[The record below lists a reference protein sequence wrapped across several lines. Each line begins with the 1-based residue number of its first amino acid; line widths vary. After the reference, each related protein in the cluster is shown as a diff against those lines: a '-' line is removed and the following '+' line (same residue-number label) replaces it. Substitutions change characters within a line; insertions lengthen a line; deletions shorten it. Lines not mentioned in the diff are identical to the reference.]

1 MTDTAITAEGLA
13 VGYGKVTVAGGISFT
28 VGRGE
33 VLTLIGPNGAGK
45 STVLRSIAAQLPI
58 LSGAVYIG
66 GEDISAMR
74 ERELSR
80 RISLVLTERLIAE
93 RMTCA
98 DVVETGRYPYTGRLG
113 ILTAEDRR
121 AVAEAMEL
129 AGVTDLAE
137 SGFGEISDGQRQC
150 VMLARAIAQQP
161 RVMLLDEPTSFLDI
175 DRKLRLLTLLRE
187 LARQKNI
194 AVIQSLHELD
204 LAQRFSDRVLCISGR
219 KAELIGT
226 PEEIFT
232 EENIGRIYGLEHGS
246 FHSAYCTV
254 EPAAVTGEPQVFVIG
269 GAGAGIPVYRAL
281 YRKSIPFAAGVI
293 HEGDIEYP
301 AASSLAC
308 ELVTERAFEPI
319 GEEALSRALA
329 VMERC
334 GKVVCA
340 CERFGE
346 MNRRNLLLR
355 DKAAELG
362 KLTTLAEL

>member
-175 DRKLRLLTLLRE
+175 HYKLTFLEMLDKLRHER
-187 LARQKNI
+187 NI
-194 AVIQSLHELD
+194 AVVMSLHETE
-204 LAQRFSDRVLCISGR
+204 LAEKISD
-219 KAELIGT
+219 
-226 PEEIFT
+226 
-232 EENIGRIYGLEHGS
+232 
-246 FHSAYCTV
+246 TV
-254 EPAAVTGEPQVFVIG
+254 
-269 GAGAGIPVYRAL
+269 
-281 YRKSIPFAAGVI
+281 
-293 HEGDIEYP
+293 
-301 AASSLAC
+301 
-308 ELVTERAFEPI
+308 
-319 GEEALSRALA
+319 
-329 VMERC
+329 
-334 GKVVCA
+334 
-340 CERFGE
+340 
-346 MNRRNLLLR
+346 LLLKNGR
-355 DKAAELG
+355 CTGIGKPSELLDR
-362 KLTTLAEL
+362 KTLTEHFDISDELYEKYHG